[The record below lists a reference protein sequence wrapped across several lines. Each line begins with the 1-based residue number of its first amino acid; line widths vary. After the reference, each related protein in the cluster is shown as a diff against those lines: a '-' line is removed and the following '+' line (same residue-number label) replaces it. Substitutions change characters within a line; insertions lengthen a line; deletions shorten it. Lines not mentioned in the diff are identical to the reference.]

1 MKLNDK
7 QFIEVSGLNPDYFIV
22 PRPGRASRSGGSCG
36 FPRGAS
42 DVLSVLREAREKVN
56 PGSGCHSPD
65 HATLL
70 QGTGGCWL
78 GPAAAGKTLSQ
89 FVLASAPSA
98 YRPVVGNNP
107 ASFQALFSPQ
117 GTAGGRGLIWG
128 DEREDLKPPG
138 SNRTPDNATL
148 YYCAGRLPRHPSLLR
163 GTGPR
168 AISPRSAACL
178 IPRAEVRGRAGAE
191 RPTLYFQRPE
201 LPSR

>member
-36 FPRGAS
+36 F
-42 DVLSVLREAREKVN
+42 
-56 PGSGCHSPD
+56 
-65 HATLL
+65 T
-70 QGTGGCWL
+70 
-78 GPAAAGKTLSQ
+78 
-89 FVLASAPSA
+89 A

-107 ASFQALFSPQ
+107 ASFHALFSPQ
-117 GTAGGRGLIWG
+117 GTADGRGL
-128 DEREDLKPPG
+128 
-138 SNRTPDNATL
+138 T
-148 YYCAGRLPRHPSLLR
+148 LR